1 MQTAATDG
9 RSVKFT
15 AKVKYGD
22 KTILK
27 NLVYSEKTVR
37 VREMQTRI
45 REFRKLRGM
54 TLKELADKISTTPQ
68 TVQRLETANM
78 TVSTDWLEKIAR
90 ALLVEPADLIGSR
103 SSREIQLIGRI
114 GEQGRVN
121 HVKQEQASIIHLD
134 VPADKPIAAR
144 LDTTVGYF
152 EAGTVLIANRF
163 RNEDMDNAHGVDCLV
178 SVKDGPVLLRRL
190 IRGRNQGWTLVPH
203 ESGSEIQYDQVVNW
217 AARIIMSI
225 KYF

>member
-1 MQTAATDG
+1 MR
-9 RSVKFT
+9 RSLKFT
-15 AKVKYGD
+15 AKVTSGD
-22 KTILK
+22 KSSEE

-54 TLKELADKISTTPQ
+54 TLKELADKIKTTPQ

-90 ALLVEPADLIGSR
+90 ALLVEPADLIGNR
-103 SSREIQLIGRI
+103 SSREIRLIGRV
-114 GEQGRVN
+114 GEHGRISRV
-121 HVKQEQASIIHLD
+121 VDSQASVIHLE
-134 VPADKPIAAR
+134 VPADNPVAAR

-152 EAGTVLIANRF
+152 EAGTVLIANRL
-163 RNEDMDNAHGVDCLV
+163 RDEDIDNAHGVDCLV
-178 SVKDGPVLLRRL
+178 AVVDGPILLRRM
-190 IRGRNQGWTLVPH
+190 IKGRNGGWTLVPH
-203 ESGSEIQYDQVVNW
+203 DSGAEIQYDQTIAW

-225 KYF
+225 RYF

>member
-1 MQTAATDG
+1 MAPTDG
-9 RSVKFT
+9 RSLKFT
-15 AKVKYGD
+15 AKVKYED

-45 REFRKLRGM
+45 REYRKLRGM
-54 TLKELADKISTTPQ
+54 TLKELADKINTTPQ

-121 HVKQEQASIIHLD
+121 NVKQQQDSIIHLD
-134 VPADKPIAAR
+134 VPADNPIAAR

-152 EAGTVLIANRF
+152 EAGTVVIANRF
-163 RNEDMDNAHGVDCLV
+163 RQEDMDNAHGVDCLV
-178 SVKDGPVLLRRL
+178 SVKDGPILLRRL
-190 IRGRNQGWTLVPH
+190 IRGRSQGWTLVPH
-203 ESGSEIQYDQVVNW
+203 ENGSEIQYDQAVEW

>member
-1 MQTAATDG
+1 
-9 RSVKFT
+9 
-15 AKVKYGD
+15 
-22 KTILK
+22 
-27 NLVYSEKTVR
+27 
-37 VREMQTRI
+37 MQTRI

-54 TLKELADKISTTPQ
+54 TLKELADKIDTTPQ

-114 GEQGRVN
+114 GEHGRVN
-121 HVKQEQASIIHLD
+121 NVKNEQTSIIHLD
-134 VPADKPIAAR
+134 VPADNPIAAR

-163 RNEDMDNAHGVDCLV
+163 RHEDMDNAHGVDCLV
-178 SVKDGPVLLRRL
+178 SVKEGPVLLRKL
-190 IRGRNQGWTLVPH
+190 VRGRNQGWTLVPH
-203 ESGSEIQYDQVVNW
+203 ENGAEIQYDQIVDW

>member
-1 MQTAATDG
+1 MVHTDR
-9 RSVKFT
+9 RSLKFT
-15 AKVKYGD
+15 AKVKSGD

-45 REFRKLRGM
+45 REFRKLRGL

-114 GEQGRVN
+114 GDHGRVN

-134 VPADKPIAAR
+134 VPADNPVAAR
-144 LDTTVGYF
+144 LDATVGYF
-152 EAGTVLIANRF
+152 EAGTVVIANRF
-163 RNEDMDNAHGVDCLV
+163 RQEDMDNAHGLDCLV
-178 SVKDGPVLLRRL
+178 SVKDGPILLRRL
-190 IRGRNQGWTLVPH
+190 IRGRSQGWTLVPH
-203 ESGSEIQYDQVVNW
+203 ENGAEIQYDQMVDW

>member
-1 MQTAATDG
+1 
-9 RSVKFT
+9 
-15 AKVKYGD
+15 
-22 KTILK
+22 
-27 NLVYSEKTVR
+27 
-37 VREMQTRI
+37 MQTRI

-54 TLKELADKISTTPQ
+54 TLKELADKINTTPQ

-90 ALLVEPADLIGSR
+90 ALLVEPADLLGTR

-114 GEQGRVN
+114 GEHGRIN
-121 HVKQEQASIIHLD
+121 RGQQEQASIIHMD
-134 VPADKPIAAR
+134 VPADNPVAAR

-163 RNEDMDNAHGVDCLV
+163 RDEDLDNAHGVDCLV
-178 SVKDGPVLLRRL
+178 AVADGPVLLRKL
-190 IRGRNQGWTLVPH
+190 IRGRDRGWTLVPH
-203 ESGSEIQYDQVVNW
+203 ESGAEVQYDQTIDW

>member
-1 MQTAATDG
+1 LR
-9 RSVKFT
+9 RSLKFT
-15 AKVKYGD
+15 PKVKSGD
-22 KTILK
+22 KTSAE

-54 TLKELADKISTTPQ
+54 TLKELADKIKTTPQ

-90 ALLVEPADLIGSR
+90 ALLVEPADLIGNR
-103 SSREIQLIGRI
+103 SSREIRLIGRV
-114 GEQGRVN
+114 GEHGRISRVVDSQN
-121 HVKQEQASIIHLD
+121 SVIHLE
-134 VPADKPIAAR
+134 VPADNPVAAR

-152 EAGTVLIANRF
+152 EAGTVVIANRL
-163 RNEDMDNAHGVDCLV
+163 RDEDVDNAHGVDCLV
-178 SVKDGPVLLRRL
+178 AVVDGPILLRRM
-190 IRGRNQGWTLVPH
+190 IKGRNGGWTLVPH
-203 ESGSEIQYDQVVNW
+203 DSGAEIQYDQTIAW

-225 KYF
+225 RYF